1 MRSRLNCYR
10 SLYINRVP
18 EKLYSIN
25 DLIWPYLLVCKT
37 KRFQD
42 KFEQAD
48 DPDKNKNNYIQTEQ
62 NSESFENTK
71 LRKNRMW
78 ESYLRSYFI
87 RVRISYSYTKIIK
100 FKNDSDWTAFEYEQ
114 NIVHNGYISIF
125 NSFVYDITVES
136 IRNKCKRQNNI
147 KIRYINKYITNINLF
162 SL

>member
-1 MRSRLNCYR
+1 
-10 SLYINRVP
+10 
-18 EKLYSIN
+18 
-25 DLIWPYLLVCKT
+25 
-37 KRFQD
+37 
-42 KFEQAD
+42 
-48 DPDKNKNNYIQTEQ
+48 
-62 NSESFENTK
+62 
-71 LRKNRMW
+71 MW

-125 NSFVYDITVES
+125 NSFVYDITVEI